1 MIYRTL
7 ARAVAALHLAFVLFV
22 VLGGVLTMRWPAL
35 AWIHVPAVI
44 WAVATLAF
52 DFPCPL
58 TLLEKFFLRKDGSEP
73 YPEGFLQHHVFR
85 PLTLPEHT
93 HRVDILLGVGV
104 LVLVIVVYVFAFMSR
119 TGALR

>member
-7 ARAVAALHLAFVLFV
+7 ARAVAALHFAFALFV
-22 VLGGVLTMRWPAL
+22 VLGGLLTMRWPAL
-35 AWIHVPAVI
+35 MWMHVPAVV

-52 DFPCPL
+52 DLPCPL
-58 TLLEKFFLRKDGSEP
+58 THLEKFFLRKAGKEP

-85 PLTLPEHT
+85 PLTSSEHSQRFHT
-93 HRVDILLGVGV
+93 LLGVAV
-104 LVLVIVVYVFAFMSR
+104 LVLVIVAYTIAFTSR